1 FFGNTNS
8 AIPTQR
14 AHVSRQQ
21 DFTLISKLEICSN
34 LQKIPLYSSK
44 ALLKQQNNKKADK
57 LSLFS
62 FTTGGSK
69 EKYATRGD
77 IRYLLWPM
85 QHGIMHFCGVKVL
98 EPHICYAPAS
108 VSEEK
113 RKEMLTA
120 WTQRLKTLWKEEPI
134 DCSPEW
140 YFKDK
145 ILGLFC
151 SLTPVTCSN

>member
-1 FFGNTNS
+1 SFTQGCQTHNLFSFQPIS
-8 AIPTQR
+8 AQSPDTQSID
-14 AHVSRQQ
+14 V
-21 DFTLISKLEICSN
+21 I
-34 LQKIPLYSSK
+34 
-44 ALLKQQNNKKADK
+44 DK

-69 EKYATRGD
+69 EKYAIRGD

-98 EPHICYAPAS
+98 EPHICYAPEN

-134 DCSPEW
+134 DCSPQW
-140 YFKDK
+140 YFK
-145 ILGLFC
+145 
-151 SLTPVTCSN
+151 